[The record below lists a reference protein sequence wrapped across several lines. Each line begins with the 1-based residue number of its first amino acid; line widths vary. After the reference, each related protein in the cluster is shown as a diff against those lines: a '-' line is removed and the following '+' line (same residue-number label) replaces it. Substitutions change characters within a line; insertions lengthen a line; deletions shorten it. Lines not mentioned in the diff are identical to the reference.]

1 MKSHL
6 IVPAH
11 LLAALL
17 ACCVPLSHAQVRIT
31 AVDEALSTMTETPAG
46 DTLLEGSHVIVAPA
60 GGQSKLFGTIGMV
73 GGALGALLGSA
84 IDNAQ
89 AQSAAKGST
98 ATVADALK
106 LKWFNE
112 MNAALGKLASDNP
125 DKYKITVG
133 TPDEPGAKVRVFA
146 RLTPQKAEGQFSVS
160 IGVKTR
166 FPGPEDKE
174 IRRDY
179 AYPLFPHRALVG
191 EGSLTSPGPTSLRES
206 SVTAINRLA
215 PLIAR
220 DVSGA
225 LQSVISAD
233 TLPAITLRLP
243 NTEQP
248 TKYFL
253 VEETDDV
260 YVVVP
265 NFRDRPA
272 RFYWI
277 VLDKAHVK
285 KEG

>member
-1 MKSHL
+1 M
-6 IVPAH
+6 
-11 LLAALL
+11 
-17 ACCVPLSHAQVRIT
+17 
-31 AVDEALSTMTETPAG
+31 
-46 DTLLEGSHVIVAPA
+46 
-60 GGQSKLFGTIGMV
+60 
-73 GGALGALLGSA
+73 
-84 IDNAQ
+84 
-89 AQSAAKGST
+89 
-98 ATVADALK
+98 
-106 LKWFNE
+106 
-112 MNAALGKLASDNP
+112 
-125 DKYKITVG
+125 
-133 TPDEPGAKVRVFA
+133 
-146 RLTPQKAEGQFSVS
+146 
-160 IGVKTR
+160 
-166 FPGPEDKE
+166 
-174 IRRDY
+174 
-179 AYPLFPHRALVG
+179 
-191 EGSLTSPGPTSLRES
+191 RES
-206 SVTAINRLA
+206 SVSAINRLA

-253 VEETDDV
+253 LEETDDV